1 MSSSANPIVQKYRLE
16 CRRQVYFV
24 PTVYRAG
31 RMLAAERNVSFST
44 FLRQL
49 IEAELARLGRPALA
63 LETAEAPI
71 DL

>member
-1 MSSSANPIVQKYRLE
+1 M
-16 CRRQVYFV
+16 
-24 PTVYRAG
+24 
-31 RMLAAERNVSFST
+31 AAERNVSFST

-49 IEAELARLGRPALA
+49 IEAELARLGRPALV